1 MWNMA
6 YDTVADLGGHAKQAA
21 LNFAWQ
27 KVGFIVGSQVGD
39 KTGNFT
45 GNRALNVQEVAQ
57 PQPAVANPNDNWQ
70 NTAKREMSLI
80 GAELLYNGI
89 AGQCSE
95 KTLTNAAIAR
105 VATSGYRSALTETLS
120 NTAKEAVAEGISHAA
135 GLYAKEAYTNLLATQ
150 GCGGMGMEPII
161 EGVVYGTAKA
171 VTKTA
176 LKHPSEALSLG
187 GRCLSSVG
195 NGMLNMFHN
204 AKEAYDNLDWEL
216 LAQINEEAFFHGSPD
231 QPEAQKPNL

>member
-1 MWNMA
+1 MSYEA
-6 YDTVADLGGHAKQAA
+6 IADLGTQAKQAA
-21 LNFAWQ
+21 VNFAWQ
-27 KVGFIVGSQVGD
+27 KVGFMVGSQVGD

-45 GNRALNVQEVAQ
+45 SNRALDVQEIAQ
-57 PQPAVANPNDNWQ
+57 PQPAVANPHEDWRI
-70 NTAKREMSLI
+70 TAKREISLI

-95 KTLTNAAIAR
+95 KTLTNATIAR

-120 NTAKEAVAEGISHAA
+120 NTSKEAVAEGISHAA
-135 GLYAKEAYTNLLATQ
+135 GLYVKEAYTNYFATQ
-150 GCGGMGMEPII
+150 GCDGMGMEPII
-161 EGVVYGTAKA
+161 EGVVYGAAKA

-176 LKHPSEALSLG
+176 LKHPAEVLSLG

-204 AKEAYDNLDWEL
+204 AKEAYDTLDWEL
-216 LAQINEEAFFHGSPD
+216 LDQMNEGLFQGSPD
-231 QPEAQKPNL
+231 QPEAPRPIR